1 MNFGSNEKLKKKLLI
16 LPNKR
21 DSKGKN
27 KEKKVDTYHKG
38 VYLISRDIDDVCYK
52 MGVAWGAGG
61 LFNRLMPYKIYHP
74 YPTENFVQYL
84 FITATSD
91 DAKKLEKLL
100 LGIKALHKPEG
111 FPDDEKSGQDPRE
124 YRIFPSKDVL
134 TNSVMKILNNNYDL
148 WTHAVCL
155 GKKGWKLITN
165 NGEPVKG
172 LVRPRDSMEAQPIP
186 YEPVQAAEEFKYTGP
201 DLSIKV
207 DKGKWVWVVAKK
219 GRGNQ
224 FVPLKGR
231 LDGALGVDH
240 EGKDGVFIHFAAKHD
255 PWVYAHD
262 QVFATKAEA
271 EADIPNYL

>member
-1 MNFGSNEKLKKKLLI
+1 MLL
-16 LPNKR
+16 
-21 DSKGKN
+21 D
-27 KEKKVDTYHKG
+27 
-38 VYLISRDIDDVCYK
+38 
-52 MGVAWGAGG
+52 
-61 LFNRLMPYKIYHP
+61 
-74 YPTENFVQYL
+74 
-84 FITATSD
+84 
-91 DAKKLEKLL
+91 
-100 LGIKALHKPEG
+100 IKALHKPEG

>member
-1 MNFGSNEKLKKKLLI
+1 M
-16 LPNKR
+16 
-21 DSKGKN
+21 
-27 KEKKVDTYHKG
+27 
-38 VYLISRDIDDVCYK
+38 
-52 MGVAWGAGG
+52 
-61 LFNRLMPYKIYHP
+61 
-74 YPTENFVQYL
+74 
-84 FITATSD
+84 TS
-91 DAKKLEKLL
+91 
-100 LGIKALHKPEG
+100 GHM
-111 FPDDEKSGQDPRE
+111 Q
-124 YRIFPSKDVL
+124 
-134 TNSVMKILNNNYDL
+134 SV
-148 WTHAVCL
+148 W
-155 GKKGWKLITN
+155 KGWKLITN

-172 LVRPRDSMEAQPIP
+172 LVLPRDSMEAQPIP